1 LLYYHVHH
9 LSMTAGINPFTERG
23 RITNPE
29 RFTGRWRELSLI
41 FDKLEQGRPVMIAG
55 SPGVGKSSLLTHVA
69 QAAAAVL
76 EEPNLDTL
84 YLDMAVLDSTAQCYQ
99 LIVEALGNAGSSPA
113 ALEVALLD
121 SADPVL
127 ICLDNVNS
135 AVAAGWGAD
144 VLNRLGRL
152 ARSGAAYRIGGPL
165 ETGDIDLLLVA
176 AAEGQAPGLS
186 ENYAAVSLGAFA
198 SSEIRLFTEA
208 YLDGTGVSF
217 STGEVASLE
226 RLSAGHPAYLQRAA
240 YHLYLAYLRPDYNW
254 QTAYLEEARS
264 APIVGAPLPSAI
276 FEGEQS
282 GSEGSRYGDFGGG
295 ALPGELPIR
304 IDIAGVRD
312 VGLVLVACAAALICY
327 QLLGNLWLA
336 LSVLVIAIAAVIFF
350 GR

>member
-1 LLYYHVHH
+1 M
-9 LSMTAGINPFTERG
+9 STGINPFTERG

-84 YLDMAVLDSTAQCYQ
+84 YLDLAVLDSTTQCYK
-99 LIVEALGNAGSSPA
+99 LIVEALGNAGHSPA

-121 SADPVL
+121 APDPVL

-135 AVAAGWGAD
+135 AVAAGWGEE

-152 ARSGAAYRIGGPL
+152 ARSGAAFRTGGPL
-165 ETGDIDLLLVA
+165 DKGAIDLLLVA
-176 AAEGQAPGLS
+176 AAEGQAPALS
-186 ENYAAVSLGAFA
+186 ENYAAVALGAFA

-208 YLDGTGVSF
+208 YLDGTGVKF
-217 STGEVASLE
+217 SAGEVASLE

-240 YHLYLAYLRPDYNW
+240 YHLYLAYMRPDYNW
-254 QTAYLEEARS
+254 QTAYLEEART
-264 APIVGAPLPSAI
+264 APIAGAPLPPAV

-282 GSEGSRYGDFGGG
+282 SSESSRYGDMGG
-295 ALPGELPIR
+295 APLPGELPIR
-304 IDIAGVRD
+304 IDIASMRD
-312 VGLVLVACAAALICY
+312 VGLVLAVCAAALIAY
-327 QLLGNLWLA
+327 QLFGNLWLA
-336 LSVLVIAIAAVIFF
+336 LTVLVVGIAAVIGI